1 MLYHRL
7 LHRVSRFLLLSAVA
21 LAAAIAGCGSGTNTT
36 GPVLHGNT
44 TVVVLLSSTAND
56 QLSQFNVTFNSLTLT
71 SQSGKVVN
79 FFITPQTAEFMHL
92 NGSAEPLITVS
103 IPEDVYTTASLTMQ
117 SPQVSCVTL
126 LQTGGVLIDEVDPG
140 GMAAATVSVPS
151 PITVTGTAMGLL
163 LNLQISQSVTPANCP
178 LHANYPSI
186 TPTFTLTPVTL
197 ASPPTNVQNGKMTGL
212 MGLISSINATTNS
225 FTVTAADG
233 PT

>member
-36 GPVLHGNT
+36 GPVLRGNT

-117 SPQVSCVTL
+117 SPQISCVTL
-126 LQTGGVLIDEVDPG
+126 LQTGGVLTDEVDPG
-140 GMAAATVSVPS
+140 GTSAATVSVPS

-163 LNLQISQSVTPANCP
+163 LNLQVSQSVTPA
-178 LHANYPSI
+178 
-186 TPTFTLTPVTL
+186 
-197 ASPPTNVQNGKMTGL
+197 
-212 MGLISSINATTNS
+212 
-225 FTVTAADG
+225 
-233 PT
+233 